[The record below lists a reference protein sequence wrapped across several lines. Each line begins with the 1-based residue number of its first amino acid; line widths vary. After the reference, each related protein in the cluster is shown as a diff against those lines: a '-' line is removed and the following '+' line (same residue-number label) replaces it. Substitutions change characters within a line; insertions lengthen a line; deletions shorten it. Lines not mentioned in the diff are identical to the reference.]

1 MTGSL
6 GSSAEP
12 LHVVAGLLLRDGRV
26 LVARRGPGM
35 ALAGAWE
42 FPGGK
47 VEAGET
53 PRAALERE
61 LREELAIETRTGERL
76 AVSEFAGNGR
86 PIRLE
91 GWCSRLLS
99 GEPVAREH
107 DALAWLRPGEV
118 DRALLAPADLP
129 LLDALI
135 ERVRRP

>member
-1 MTGSL
+1 MTGSSR
-6 GSSAEP
+6 SSSGA
-12 LHVVAGLLLRDGRV
+12 LHVVAGLVLRNGRV

-47 VEAGET
+47 VEAAET
-53 PRAALERE
+53 AQAALERE
-61 LREELAIETRTGERL
+61 LREELSIETRTGDRL

-86 PIRLE
+86 IIRLE
-91 GWCSRLLS
+91 GWCSRLVS

-118 DRALLAPADLP
+118 DRDLLAPADRP

-135 ERVRRP
+135 ERVR

>member
-1 MTGSL
+1 MTGSS
-6 GSSAEP
+6 SSAEP
-12 LHVVAGLLLRDGRV
+12 LQVVAGLLLRDGRV

-53 PRAALERE
+53 SRAALERE
-61 LREELAIETRTGERL
+61 LREELAIETRTGDRL
-76 AVSEFAGNGR
+76 AVSEFTGNGR
-86 PIRLE
+86 PILLE
-91 GWCSRLLS
+91 GWCSQLVS

-118 DRALLAPADLP
+118 DRELLAPADLP

-135 ERVRRP
+135 ERARRS

>member
-1 MTGSL
+1 MSNG
-6 GSSAEP
+6 P

-53 PRAALERE
+53 PWAALERE
-61 LREELAIETRTGERL
+61 LREELSIETRTGGRL
-76 AVSEFAGNGR
+76 AVSEFAGEGR

-91 GWCSRLLS
+91 GWCSRLVC

-118 DRALLAPADLP
+118 NRVLLAPADLP

-135 ERVRRP
+135 ERFRRP